1 MERVSFRSV
10 LAALLV
16 LVVDNFGLFVV
27 FPFFTPLILNGSI
40 LDSQPESFDRTLYLV
55 FLIASFPLAQ
65 TFGAPFFGHVAD
77 KIGRKP
83 AFIITLCGE
92 TFGFLL
98 SALALYL
105 NVYTLLFISRLVT
118 GFFAGNMTICLAV
131 AADRVQDHAR
141 RGYLFSVLTALL
153 GISFVAALS
162 VGGFLSYKVLDPSF
176 STSLPFLITAGL
188 SICNLLIILAF
199 YKEGPHHH
207 EEVQEHHP
215 YLGLAFASL
224 FLFFVG
230 YIPTLQFF
238 SLYLLE
244 TYKFGHLA
252 IALTFLIV
260 GVVWLFGN
268 TVVIRLFQKFTN
280 QFQLTYLSYTVLPI
294 TLAAAIYLQEFSLF
308 LTFFLL
314 YVVAAGFTWSGLVTN
329 MSYLTR
335 SENRGK
341 FLGKVQATLTLASL
355 VGPVLI
361 VLPTYGS
368 MEIGYYISAIILLI
382 GSVLFFYYLKKL
394 VSYYT

>member
-1 MERVSFRSV
+1 M
-10 LAALLV
+10 
-16 LVVDNFGLFVV
+16 
-27 FPFFTPLILNGSI
+27 
-40 LDSQPESFDRTLYLV
+40 
-55 FLIASFPLAQ
+55 
-65 TFGAPFFGHVAD
+65 
-77 KIGRKP
+77 
-83 AFIITLCGE
+83 
-92 TFGFLL
+92 
-98 SALALYL
+98 
-105 NVYTLLFISRLVT
+105 
-118 GFFAGNMTICLAV
+118 
-131 AADRVQDHAR
+131 
-141 RGYLFSVLTALL
+141 
-153 GISFVAALS
+153 
-162 VGGFLSYKVLDPSF
+162 
-176 STSLPFLITAGL
+176 
-188 SICNLLIILAF
+188 
-199 YKEGPHHH
+199 
-207 EEVQEHHP
+207 
-215 YLGLAFASL
+215 
-224 FLFFVG
+224 
-230 YIPTLQFF
+230 
-238 SLYLLE
+238 
-244 TYKFGHLA
+244 
-252 IALTFLIV
+252 TFLIV